1 MHPFVIIGAI
11 IAAVFI
17 VGIFIA
23 YVVLE
28 DQDYYAPK

>member
-28 DQDYYAPK
+28 DQDYYDPR